1 MRVAHVVEAA
11 IVIAG
16 IAATSWWVV
25 HARHGN
31 PAVREET
38 AAKPSSP
45 KLPDVSTEE
54 GSLADLRENH
64 LAAADTLWREAN
76 LAGTSP
82 ERQLQLYKQVVALD
96 ERFVEKAG
104 PLLDKPKYQAAEYEW
119 LQRGIETSFM
129 RLRMTRDRIRSAQP
143 PAPAQK

>member
-11 IVIAG
+11 LVVAG

-25 HARHGN
+25 HARHRN

-38 AAKPSSP
+38 AAKPSPP
-45 KLPDVSTEE
+45 KVQDVPTEE
-54 GSLADLRENH
+54 GMLADLRKNYI
-64 LAAADTLWREAN
+64 AAAGSLWREAN
-76 LAGTSP
+76 LPGTSP
-82 ERQLQLYKQVVALD
+82 ERQLQLYKEVIALD

-104 PLLDKPKYQAAEYEW
+104 ALLDKPKYQAAEYEW
-119 LQRGIETSFM
+119 LQRGVETSFM
-129 RLRMTRDRIRSAQP
+129 RLRVTRDRLRSAAP